1 MKIDLQKIIAEI
13 GKTKSLPRLAYQC
26 RNGLMK
32 AHINHVNY
40 VLLKPG
46 VHFKDAL
53 VSSTYPKEW
62 QIRYLEKSYAT
73 IDPVFIS
80 CRLSVMPVN
89 WSHVRPPST
98 EGSLILQEAIDQG
111 IGRVGLSVPVRGPD
125 GTFAIISY
133 TAQNEYDT
141 LFDDLHFQ
149 ADLVLIAFYMHAQAA
164 SIFGLNEIKSA
175 LTPREI
181 EIAGL
186 IATGKTVKEVSAL
199 LSLSISTVRFH
210 LDNCRERLGS
220 PTIRGA
226 VAKAVWLGLVR
237 VG

>member
-1 MKIDLQKIIAEI
+1 MKIDLNKTISEIA
-13 GKTKSLPRLAYQC
+13 KTRSLPRLAHQC
-26 RNGLMK
+26 RNGLVK
-32 AHINHVNY
+32 SNINHVTY

-46 VHFKDAL
+46 VPFKDAL

-62 QIRYLEKSYAT
+62 QARYLERSYAS

-98 EGSLILQEAIDQG
+98 DGGLLLQEAVDLG
-111 IGRVGLSVPVRGPD
+111 VGRTGLSVPVRGPD
-125 GTFAIISY
+125 GTFAIASF
-133 TAQNEYDT
+133 TTQDEYENI
-141 LFDDLHFQ
+141 FDDLHFQ
-149 ADLVLIAFYMHAQAA
+149 SNLVLIAFYMHAQAA
-164 SIFGLNEIKSA
+164 SMFGLNEIKSA

-186 IATGKTVKEVSAL
+186 IATGKTVKEISTL

-220 PTIRGA
+220 PTVRGA

-237 VG
+237 AG